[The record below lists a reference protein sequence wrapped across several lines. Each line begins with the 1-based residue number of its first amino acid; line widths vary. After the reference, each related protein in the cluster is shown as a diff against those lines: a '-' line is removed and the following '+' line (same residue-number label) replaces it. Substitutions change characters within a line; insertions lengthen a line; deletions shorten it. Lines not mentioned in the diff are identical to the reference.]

1 MILPPKARPR
11 PRAGNKNIKMPT
23 IQQELEDL
31 FLNTLKLNA
40 SDLHLSVGYKP
51 IVRIDGALL
60 TLDEFSILTPE
71 HAEDLAYQLLGE
83 RKETFIEKKE
93 IDFSYGFK
101 DKARFRVNIFFEKG
115 FISSALR
122 LIPSRIK
129 TIEELNLPMVLHRI
143 SKLKQGFV
151 LLTGPSGH
159 GKSTTLASIIDE
171 INRSRTEHIIT
182 IEDPIEYL
190 FIGDK
195 SLVNQREIGSDTK
208 SFHNALSSIL
218 RGDPNVIMIG
228 EMRDPETIA
237 AALTA
242 AETGHL
248 VFSSLHTNSAS
259 QTVNRIIDVFSPNQQ
274 NQIRLQLANTVSAVI
289 SQRLLPRISGGRI
302 PATEIM
308 FANNAVSNLI
318 RENKAYQLDLII
330 ETSLE
335 DGMISL
341 NRSLG
346 ELVRRGEVTP
356 EVALTY
362 SLNPKEFQQ
371 TIIQ

>member
-1 MILPPKARPR
+1 MS
-11 PRAGNKNIKMPT
+11 T

-31 FLNTLKLNA
+31 LLNTLKLNA
-40 SDLHLSVGYKP
+40 SDLHLATGYKP
-51 IVRIDGALL
+51 TIRVDGVLSP
-60 TLDEFSILTPE
+60 LDEFSILTPE
-71 HAEDLAYQLLGE
+71 HAGDLAYQLLGE

-122 LIPSRIK
+122 LITSKIK
-129 TIEELNLPMVLHRI
+129 TIEELNLPLVLHRI

-171 INRSRTEHIIT
+171 INRLRVDHIIT

-195 SLVNQREIGSDTK
+195 SLVNQREIGQDTK
-208 SFHNALSSIL
+208 SFYNALSSIL
-218 RGDPNVIMIG
+218 REDPNVIMIG

-259 QTVNRIIDVFSPNQQ
+259 QTINRIIDAFPSNQQ
-274 NQIRLQLANTVSAVI
+274 NQIRLQLANTISAVI

-302 PATEIM
+302 PAVEIM
-308 FANNAVSNLI
+308 FASNAVSNLI
-318 RENKAYQLDLII
+318 RENKAYQLDLVI

-335 DGMISL
+335 GGMISL
-341 NRSLG
+341 NRSLA
-346 ELVRRGEVTP
+346 ELVRRGEVAP
-356 EVALTY
+356 ETASAY
-362 SLNPKEFQQ
+362 SLNPEELQQ

>member
-1 MILPPKARPR
+1 
-11 PRAGNKNIKMPT
+11 MPT

-31 FLNTLKLNA
+31 FLSTLKLNA

-51 IVRIDGALL
+51 IVRVDGALL
-60 TLDEFSILTPE
+60 TLDDFSILTPE
-71 HAEDLAYQLLGE
+71 HAGDLAYQLLGE
-83 RKETFIEKKE
+83 RKAIFIEKKE
-93 IDFSYGFK
+93 IDFSYDFK
-101 DKARFRVNIFFEKG
+101 DKARFRANIFFEKG

-122 LIPSRIK
+122 LIPSKIG
-129 TIEELNLPMVLHRI
+129 TIEELNLPTALHRI

-159 GKSTTLASIIDE
+159 GKSTTLASMIDE
-171 INRSRTEHIIT
+171 INHSRVEHIIT

-190 FIGDK
+190 FVGDK
-195 SLVNQREIGSDTK
+195 SLVNQREIGQDTK
-208 SFHNALSSIL
+208 SFYDALSSIF
-218 RGDPNVIMIG
+218 REDPNVIMIG

-259 QTVNRIIDVFSPNQQ
+259 QTVNRIIDVFPPNQQ
-274 NQIRLQLANTVSAVI
+274 NQVRLQLANTISAVI
-289 SQRLLPRISGGRI
+289 SQRLLPRVRGGRI
-302 PATEIM
+302 PAAEIM
-308 FANNAVSNLI
+308 FVNNAVSNLI
-318 RENKAYQLDLII
+318 RENKAYQLDLVI

-341 NRSLG
+341 DRSLA
-346 ELVRRGEVTP
+346 ELVRRGEVAP
-356 EVALTY
+356 ETALVY
-362 SLNPKEFQQ
+362 SLNPKAFQQ
-371 TIIQ
+371 IIIQ

>member
-1 MILPPKARPR
+1 
-11 PRAGNKNIKMPT
+11 MPT

-51 IVRIDGALL
+51 IVRVDGALL

-122 LIPSRIK
+122 LIPSKIK
-129 TIEELNLPMVLHRI
+129 TVEELNLPTVLHRI

-171 INRSRTEHIIT
+171 INHSRAEHIIT

-195 SLVNQREIGSDTK
+195 SLINQREIGNDTR

-218 RGDPNVIMIG
+218 REDPNIIMIG

-237 AALTA
+237 VALTA

-259 QTVNRIIDVFSPNQQ
+259 QTVNRIIDVFSLSQQ
-274 NQIRLQLANTVSAVI
+274 NQIRLQLASTISAVI
-289 SQRLLPRISGGRI
+289 SQRLLPRVSGGRI
-302 PATEIM
+302 PAAEIM

-318 RENKAYQLDLII
+318 RENKAYQLDLVV

-341 NRSLG
+341 NRSLA
-346 ELVRRGEVTP
+346 ELVRRGEVAP
-356 EVALTY
+356 ETAMAY

>member
-1 MILPPKARPR
+1 
-11 PRAGNKNIKMPT
+11 MPT

-51 IVRIDGALL
+51 VVRVDGALL

-83 RKETFIEKKE
+83 RKEVFIEKKE
-93 IDFSYGFK
+93 IDFSHAFK

-122 LIPSRIK
+122 LIPSKIK
-129 TIEELNLPMVLHRI
+129 TVEELNLPTALHRI

-151 LLTGPSGH
+151 LVTGPSGH
-159 GKSTTLASIIDE
+159 GKSTTLASMIDE
-171 INRSRTEHIIT
+171 INHSRAEHIIT
-182 IEDPIEYL
+182 VEDPIEYL
-190 FIGDK
+190 FIGGK
-195 SLVNQREIGSDTK
+195 SLVNQREIGQDTK
-208 SFHNALSSIL
+208 SFHNALGSIL
-218 RGDPNVIMIG
+218 REDPNVIMIG

-242 AETGHL
+242 TETGHL

-259 QTVNRIIDVFSPNQQ
+259 QTVNRIIDVFPSNQQ
-274 NQIRLQLANTVSAVI
+274 NQIRLQLANTISAVI

-302 PATEIM
+302 PAVEIM

-318 RENKAYQLDLII
+318 RENKAHQLDLVI

-341 NRSLG
+341 NRSLV
-346 ELVRRGEVTP
+346 ELVRRGEVAP
-356 EVALTY
+356 EIAMGY
-362 SLNPKEFQQ
+362 SLNPEELQQ
-371 TIIQ
+371 TIIN

>member
-1 MILPPKARPR
+1 
-11 PRAGNKNIKMPT
+11 MPT

-31 FLNTLKLNA
+31 FLSTLKLNA

-51 IVRIDGALL
+51 IVRVDGALFP
-60 TLDEFSILTPE
+60 LDEFSILTPE
-71 HAEDLAYQLLGE
+71 HAGELAYQLLGE
-83 RKETFIEKKE
+83 RKEVFIDKKE
-93 IDFSYGFK
+93 IDFSYAFK

-122 LIPSRIK
+122 LIPSKIK
-129 TIEELNLPMVLHRI
+129 TIEELNLPTALHKI

-171 INRSRTEHIIT
+171 INRLRVEHIIT

-195 SLVNQREIGSDTK
+195 SLVNQREIGQDTK

-218 RGDPNVIMIG
+218 REDPNVIMIG
-228 EMRDPETIA
+228 EMRNPETIA

-259 QTVNRIIDVFSPNQQ
+259 QTVNRIIDVFPSNQQ
-274 NQIRLQLANTVSAVI
+274 NQIRLQLANTISAVI
-289 SQRLLPRISGGRI
+289 SQRLLPRVRGGRI
-302 PATEIM
+302 PAVEVM

-318 RENKAYQLDLII
+318 RENKAHQLDLVI

-335 DGMISL
+335 GGMISL
-341 NRSLG
+341 NRSLA

-356 EVALTY
+356 ETALVY
-362 SLNPKEFQQ
+362 SLNPEEFRQ

>member
-1 MILPPKARPR
+1 
-11 PRAGNKNIKMPT
+11 MPT

-60 TLDEFSILTPE
+60 MLDEFSILTPE
-71 HAEDLAYQLLGE
+71 HAGDLAYQLLGE

-93 IDFSYGFK
+93 IDFSYDFK
-101 DKARFRVNIFFEKG
+101 EKARFRVNIFFEKG

-122 LIPSRIK
+122 LIPPKIR
-129 TIEELNLPMVLHRI
+129 TVEELNLPTVFHRI

-171 INRSRTEHIIT
+171 INHSRVEHIIT

-195 SLVNQREIGSDTK
+195 SLVNQREVGQDTK
-208 SFHNALSSIL
+208 SFHSALSSIL
-218 RGDPNVIMIG
+218 REDPNVIMIG

-259 QTVNRIIDVFSPNQQ
+259 QTINRIVDVFPPNQQ
-274 NQIRLQLANTVSAVI
+274 NQIRLQLANTISVVI
-289 SQRLLPRISGGRI
+289 SQRLLPRISGGRL
-302 PATEIM
+302 PAVEIM
-308 FANNAVSNLI
+308 FGSNAVSNLI
-318 RENKAYQLDLII
+318 RENKAHQLDLII

-341 NRSLG
+341 NRSLA
-346 ELVRRGEVTP
+346 ELVRRGEVAP
-356 EVALTY
+356 ETALAY

>member
-1 MILPPKARPR
+1 
-11 PRAGNKNIKMPT
+11 MPT

-31 FLNTLKLNA
+31 FLNTLRLNA

-51 IVRIDGALL
+51 TVRVDGALL
-60 TLDEFSILTPE
+60 PLSEFSILTPE
-71 HAEDLAYQLLGE
+71 HAADLAYQLLDE
-83 RKETFIEKKE
+83 RKEVFLEKKE

-101 DKARFRVNIFFEKG
+101 DKARFRINIFFEKG

-122 LIPSRIK
+122 LIPSKIK
-129 TIEELNLPMVLHRI
+129 TIEELNLPMVLHKI
-143 SKLKQGFV
+143 PKLKQGFV
-151 LLTGPSGH
+151 LLTGPSGQ

-171 INRSRTEHIIT
+171 INHLRSEHIIT

-195 SLVNQREIGSDTK
+195 SLVNQREIGNDTK

-218 RGDPNVIMIG
+218 REDPNVIMIG
-228 EMRDPETIA
+228 EMRDPKTIA
-237 AALTA
+237 VALTA

-259 QTVNRIIDVFSPNQQ
+259 QTVNRIIDVFPPDQQ
-274 NQIRLQLANTVSAVI
+274 NQIRLQLANTISAVV
-289 SQRLLPRISGGRI
+289 SQRLLPRISGGRV
-302 PATEIM
+302 PAVEVM
-308 FANNAVSNLI
+308 FANNAISNLI
-318 RENKAYQLDLII
+318 RENKTYQLDLVI

-335 DGMISL
+335 NGMISL
-341 NRSLG
+341 DRSLA

-356 EVALTY
+356 ETAIAY
-362 SLNPKEFQQ
+362 SLNPKEFE
-371 TIIQ
+371 TAIQ

>member
-1 MILPPKARPR
+1 
-11 PRAGNKNIKMPT
+11 MPT

-51 IVRIDGALL
+51 IVRIDGVLL

-71 HAEDLAYQLLGE
+71 HAVALAYQLLGE

-122 LIPSRIK
+122 LIPSKIK
-129 TIEELNLPMVLHRI
+129 TVEELNLPTVLHRV

-171 INRSRTEHIIT
+171 INRSRAEHIIT

-208 SFHNALSSIL
+208 SFYNALSSTL
-218 RGDPNVIMIG
+218 REDPNVIMIG

-259 QTVNRIIDVFSPNQQ
+259 QTINRIIDVFPPNQQ
-274 NQIRLQLANTVSAVI
+274 NQIRLQLANTISAVI

-318 RENKAYQLDLII
+318 RENKAYQLDLVV

-341 NRSLG
+341 NRSLA
-346 ELVRRGEVTP
+346 ELVRRGEVAP
-356 EVALTY
+356 ETAMAY